1 VVVGTVTVYD
11 EEERPFQSMIDQG
24 RYYVSG
30 IPEGPIKIIVISED
44 PNKSNLPPGAPKR
57 EGSKPRV
64 KGGKAGEEDSIKPI
78 EGWFKIPNKYADP
91 KKTPLKMTLKPG
103 DNDYD
108 INLVD

>member
-1 VVVGTVTVYD
+1 MNFSRSLRLAAIGLALLALVAGCGKRKGQISGTVKYKGKNVVVGTVTVYD

-57 EGSKPRV
+57 AGSKPR
-64 KGGKAGEEDSIKPI
+64 
-78 EGWFKIPNKYADP
+78 
-91 KKTPLKMTLKPG
+91 
-103 DNDYD
+103 
-108 INLVD
+108 